1 MPNERSPFVHTDWPD
16 AQWDV
21 SGAFVN
27 DRELI
32 SFYDYCNMCLG
43 FVPYTLVHGSPLF
56 EWNSGRVLKHLI
68 RDAEEINAAGLEYEK
83 RKIAVDL
90 TFTNLFLTEEHMNN
104 KMGNAL
110 MEFFRQR
117 NPTKRNAVI
126 MASDALYAH
135 VKKNFPELKT
145 VSSILK
151 VTYERGRGKLDYYL
165 RLAEKY
171 DKVMI
176 HPDDT
181 VNFKLL
187 EKLEDKDKY
196 ELIINEYCMRS
207 CPIRHLHYDS
217 LSKTAFSFFSF
228 DSTDFD
234 KKIAQNGCSFM
245 NYLLASPYNTTA
257 LTHAEIKRLYDMG
270 FRRFKLQGRGLA
282 SAAPILFDLL
292 RLVLR
297 EDEADEN
304 AMQTIKM
311 RFWEMLL
318 PALG

>member
-32 SFYDYCNMCLG
+32 SFYDYCKLCLG
-43 FVPYTLVHGSPLF
+43 FVPFSLVHGSPLF
-56 EWNSGRVLKHLI
+56 EWNCGRVLKHLI
-68 RDAEEINAAGLEYEK
+68 RDAEEINEAGIEYEK
-83 RKIAVDL
+83 RNIAVDL
-90 TFTNLFLTEEHMNN
+90 TFTNLYLTEEHMNN
-104 KMGNAL
+104 KLGNTL
-110 MEFFRQR
+110 MEFFRHR

-126 MASDALYAH
+126 MASEALYAH

-151 VTYERGRGKLDYYL
+151 VTHERGRGKLDYYL

-181 VNFKLL
+181 VNFDLL

-196 ELIINEYCMRS
+196 ELIVNEFCMRS
-207 CPIRHLHYDS
+207 CPIRHLHYES
-217 LSKTAFSFFSF
+217 LSKTALHFFSC
-228 DSTDFD
+228 DNSDFD
-234 KKIAQNGCSFM
+234 KLIAKNGCNFV
-245 NYLLASPYNTTA
+245 NYLLSSPHSTAA
-257 LTHAEIKRLYDMG
+257 LTRDEIKRLYDMG

-282 SAAPILFDLL
+282 NAAPILFDLL

-304 AMQTIKM
+304 VMQTIKM